1 MDMKNYTNP
10 TIEIVKMEMVNVIA
24 ASPNSDF
31 NGQDKIEKQE
41 QIEAKPYE
49 NGMDVKL
56 WEEEW

>member
-1 MDMKNYTNP
+1 MKNYTNP
-10 TIEIVKMEMVNVIA
+10 AIEIVKMEMVNVIA
-24 ASPNSDF
+24 ASPKSDF
-31 NGQDKIEKQE
+31 NGQDKIENQE

>member
-10 TIEIVKMEMVNVIA
+10 AIEIVKMEMVNVIA

-31 NGQDKIEKQE
+31 NDQDKIEIQE

>member
-10 TIEIVKMEMVNVIA
+10 AIEIVKMDMVNVIA
-24 ASPNSDF
+24 ASPNSDLT
-31 NGQDKIEKQE
+31 GQDKIEYQE

>member
-1 MDMKNYTNP
+1 MKNYTNP
-10 TIEIVKMEMVNVIA
+10 TIEIVKMDMVNVIA

-31 NGQDKIEKQE
+31 NDQDKIENHK

>member
-1 MDMKNYTNP
+1 MKNYTNP
-10 TIEIVKMEMVNVIA
+10 AIEIVKMDMVNVIA
-24 ASPNSDF
+24 ASPNSGL
-31 NGQDKIEKQE
+31 NGQDKIENQE

>member
-1 MDMKNYTNP
+1 
-10 TIEIVKMEMVNVIA
+10 MVNVIA

-31 NGQDKIEKQE
+31 NDQDKIEKQE

>member
-1 MDMKNYTNP
+1 MKNYTNP
-10 TIEIVKMEMVNVIA
+10 TIEIVKMDMVNVIA
-24 ASPNSDF
+24 ASPNSDL
-31 NGQDKIEKQE
+31 NGQDTIENHE

>member
-10 TIEIVKMEMVNVIA
+10 TIEIVKMDMVNVIA

-31 NGQDKIEKQE
+31 NDQDKIEKQE

>member
-10 TIEIVKMEMVNVIA
+10 AIEIVKMDMVNVIA
-24 ASPNSDF
+24 ASPNSDLK
-31 NGQDKIEKQE
+31 GKDKIENQE

>member
-1 MDMKNYTNP
+1 
-10 TIEIVKMEMVNVIA
+10 MVNVIA
-24 ASPNSDF
+24 ASPNSDL
-31 NGQDKIEKQE
+31 NGQDKIENHE